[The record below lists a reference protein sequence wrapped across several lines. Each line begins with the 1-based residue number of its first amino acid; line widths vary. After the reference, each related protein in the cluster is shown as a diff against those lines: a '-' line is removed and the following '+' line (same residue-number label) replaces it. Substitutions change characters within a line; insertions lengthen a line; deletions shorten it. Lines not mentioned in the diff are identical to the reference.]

1 MNSEI
6 LRAFFRSGTF
16 LVIVSVFLVL
26 SLSRESAE
34 FVVSVCTLA
43 IGVTLMGLVLAVN
56 HLTK

>member
-6 LRAFFRSGTF
+6 LRAFFRSGMF
-16 LVIVSVFLVL
+16 LVLVSVFLVL
-26 SLSRESAE
+26 SVGRESAE

>member
-6 LRAFFRSGTF
+6 LRAFFRSGMF

-26 SLSRESAE
+26 SVGCESAE

>member
-1 MNSEI
+1 M
-6 LRAFFRSGTF
+6 F

-26 SLSRESAE
+26 SVGRESAE